1 MGKCMS
7 RLITKEL
14 KLSAK
19 ITSFPSQAKFLNFK
33 TVEAMTE
40 GGGDQGGPW
49 SPPPP
54 PPPNKEKKKSKKKKK
69 CIV

>member
-33 TVEAMTE
+33 TVEVYTY
-40 GGGDQGGPW
+40 GRLGLL
-49 SPPPP
+49 
-54 PPPNKEKKKSKKKKK
+54 
-69 CIV
+69 V